1 MLSPDDIARLCERR
15 YPSFLAS
22 IVTGMPFFPLE
33 IRFGRPAT
41 TNEWETLRREITAL
55 AGRNLG
61 YRIEWAETNTR
72 RWGRQRFPQRV
83 WFENEADFL
92 RALEKRDEVERFRA
106 NLALSRNQ
114 CPELEPWLG
123 LNAARL
129 VEFADVWPDL
139 LNVCRYFI
147 SSPRPDLY
155 ARELPIA
162 VDTKFVERH
171 QGILRNLLDFLLPE
185 HAETRFERFEQRFGL
200 RFDEPLVRFRLLDPK
215 LKSRT
220 RLPVDDLATPLS
232 QFRTLG
238 WSHLSVLISEN
249 KMTFLTLP
257 PLPNVLGVWG
267 GGGAAELLTT
277 VPWLTECRILY
288 WGDVDVHGF
297 HILSRLRTVFPA
309 ARSVMMNE
317 TVLERFSSF
326 VVPARPATFE
336 AVTGL
341 TESEHRT
348 YLRVQTE
355 NILLEQEKIPNS
367 FAVGEIRAAFA
378 DGERLA

>member
-1 MLSPDDIARLCERR
+1 MLSPDDIARLCGRR
-15 YPSFLAS
+15 YPLFLAS
-22 IVTGMPFFPLE
+22 IVTGTPFFPLE

-55 AGRNLG
+55 AGRHLG

-92 RALEKRDEVERFRA
+92 HAVQKRDEVERFRA
-106 NLALSRNQ
+106 NLALSRNR
-114 CPELEPWLG
+114 CPELEPWLAP
-123 LNAARL
+123 NAARL
-129 VEFADVWPDL
+129 VEFSDVWPDL
-139 LNVCRYFI
+139 LNVGRYFM
-147 SSPRPDLY
+147 SNPHPGLY
-155 ARELPIA
+155 VRELPVA

-185 HAETRFERFEQRFGL
+185 HAKTRFERFEQRFGL
-200 RFDEPLVRFRLLDPK
+200 RFDEPLVRFRLLDPE
-215 LKSRT
+215 LKWRT

-238 WSHLSVLISEN
+238 WSHLTVLISEN

-257 PLPNVLGVWG
+257 PLPNALGVWG
-267 GGGAAELLTT
+267 GGAAAELLST

-288 WGDVDVHGF
+288 WGDIDVHGF
-297 HILSRLRTVFPA
+297 HILSRLRAVFPT
-309 ARSVMMNE
+309 ARSVMMSE

-326 VVPARPATFE
+326 VVPARSATFDTL
-336 AVTGL
+336 TGL

-348 YLRVQTE
+348 YLHVQAE

-367 FAVGEIRAAFA
+367 FATSEIRAAFA
-378 DGERLA
+378 DGE